1 MIPRWP
7 TYIGIGEVKDAS
19 LPVTGIKR
27 GNLALYAHENATLAF
42 NGFFGQILASS
53 ALARINL
60 AEASASLVGTITL
73 LGLFGIVSKTLA
85 SASLVSKEVSV
96 ALKVSGSALAVRLLR
111 LRNAILVI
119 DTAGS
124 ISLATP
130 VRNLMGFGRR
140 KIEYGILLLD

>member
-1 MIPRWP
+1 MISRWP

-19 LPVTGIKR
+19 LPVSGIKR
-27 GNLALYAHENATLAF
+27 GNLALYAHDNATLTF

-60 AEASASLVGTITL
+60 AEASASLVGTVTL
-73 LGLFGIVSKTLA
+73 LGLFGIVSKTLT
-85 SASLVSKEVSV
+85 SASLVSKEANV
-96 ALKVSGSALAVRLLR
+96 ALKVSGSAFAVRLLR

-130 VRNLMGFGRR
+130 V
-140 KIEYGILLLD
+140 